1 MKQEDELFKKIGT
14 DNYFKVP
21 DNYFDSVQEEI
32 MSKLPEKEYDPSLYD
47 SKSSIWL
54 KVKPWVYMAAMFAG
68 IALMFE
74 VFNNLSGG
82 QGKNEINIVEA
93 QPGCDAGMEEDL
105 NDYYN
110 YMLENSMMDD
120 YSMYQYL
127 KD

>member
-47 SKSSIWL
+47 SKRSIWL

-93 QPGCDAGMEEDL
+93 QPECDAGMEEDL